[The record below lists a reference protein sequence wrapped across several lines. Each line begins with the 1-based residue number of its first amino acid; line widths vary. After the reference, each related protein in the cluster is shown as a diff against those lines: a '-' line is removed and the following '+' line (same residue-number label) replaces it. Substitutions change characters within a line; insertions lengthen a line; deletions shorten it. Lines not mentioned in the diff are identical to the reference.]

1 MNPSITLGRVAGIR
15 IGVNWSW
22 LVVFTLIVWTL
33 ASAVFPSGDPHLA
46 RTTYLGMAFVASI
59 LFFASLLLHELGHAF
74 QARREGMEIEGITL
88 WLFGGIAQFKGMF
101 ASAGAELRIAVAGP
115 IVSAFLGG
123 MFVAVAAAG
132 GLGTAVEGVAAWLGY
147 INLILLAFNMLPALP
162 LDGGR
167 VLRALL
173 WRARGDFSWATRIAA
188 DVGRAFG
195 YLLVAL
201 GIFLLIAEGV
211 WSGAWLAFV
220 GWFLL
225 QAAAAE
231 GRYGL
236 LTDALGGLCVR
247 DVMVRVPVTVAADQ
261 SIAGFMDEVAHAHH
275 FTTYP
280 VVDGGHVVGLLPF
293 ASVAR
298 VPRSDWERR
307 RVGESMLA
315 CGDVPRLREDEP
327 LVDALGELAS
337 ERPGRA
343 LVLEGDLVVGLL
355 SISDVGRLV
364 AAAGT
369 RRRGRRGAGG
379 AG

>member
-1 MNPSITLGRVAGIR
+1 MNPSITLGRVAGVR
-15 IGVNWSW
+15 ISVNWSW
-22 LVVFTLIVWTL
+22 LVVFALIVWSL
-33 ASAVFPSGDPHLA
+33 ASAVFPAEHPHLA
-46 RTTYLGMAFVASI
+46 RTTYLGMAVVAAF
-59 LFFASLLLHELGHAF
+59 LFFGSLVLHELGHAV

-101 ASAGAELRIAVAGP
+101 SSAGAELRIALAGP

-123 MFVAVAAAG
+123 IFAAVAVAG
-132 GLGTAVEGVAAWLGY
+132 GLGAAVDGVAAWLGY
-147 INLILLAFNMLPALP
+147 INLMLLAFNLLPALP

-173 WRARGDFSWATRIAA
+173 WRGRGDFSWATRIAA
-188 DVGRAFG
+188 NVGRGFG

-201 GIFLLIAEGV
+201 GIFLLIAQGV
-211 WSGAWLAFV
+211 WSGVWLAFI

-236 LTDALGGLCVR
+236 LREALGGLFVR
-247 DVMVRVPVTVAADQ
+247 DVMVRDPVTVAADRT
-261 SIAGFMDEVAHAHH
+261 IAEFMDEVAHAHR

-280 VVDGGHVVGLLPF
+280 VVDADHVVGLLPF

-298 VPRSDWERR
+298 VPRGDWERR
-307 RVGESMLA
+307 RVCESMLA
-315 CGDVPRLREDEP
+315 FVDVPRLREDEP
-327 LVDALGELAS
+327 LVDALGELAT
-337 ERPGRA
+337 EPPGRA
-343 LVLEGDLVVGLL
+343 LVLDGGQVVGLL

-369 RRRGRRGAGG
+369 VGRGGGRAG
-379 AG
+379 